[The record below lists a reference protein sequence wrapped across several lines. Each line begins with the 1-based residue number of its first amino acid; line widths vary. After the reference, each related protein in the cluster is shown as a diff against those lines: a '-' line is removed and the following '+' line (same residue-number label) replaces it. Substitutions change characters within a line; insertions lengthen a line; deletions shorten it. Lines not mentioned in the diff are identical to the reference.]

1 MSVQQGEQAMAK
13 NKRKMLTRVSSV
25 AQDPCTSTDEVV
37 RKSCAGNH
45 SESSSGSMPTE
56 NRSSLMTRF
65 SLQVKKR
72 RKKRNCYEK
81 YALLWH

>member
-1 MSVQQGEQAMAK
+1 MHEGEQAIAR

-65 SLQVKKR
+65 SLQDKKE
-72 RKKRNCYEK
+72 EK
-81 YALLWH
+81 TKTKLL